1 MSDQT
6 GRDPVTISHE
16 ELNRLLRSQPGLT
29 VERLTPGRNDAPPTL
44 TIRLHNQTF
53 DVPVHGLALPQDVF
67 TALQTA
73 KAATKPAQAQT
84 KDDVPDPT
92 VAYLKENDLPLYWN
106 RKWLEARLKQHGT
119 YAEVAR
125 RHEQDVLGVS
135 PTTLANYARK
145 AYGWQVR
152 AETSRKRDRVVQDY
166 QAEFDQ
172 GVTQPQLAARHGVS
186 VSTVHRWLS
195 EGREAYEAV
204 RKDRDRLAGDHA
216 ALAELA
222 HKHKFQVETLAP
234 WLEGTSDAYESEHA
248 TQPKRH
254 YYSRSEYAEKKERVR
269 AEYRQAGRKLNRG
282 QLADELGVD
291 PTTITSWIQA
301 IDQEDRNLR

>member
-6 GRDPVTISHE
+6 GRDPVTVSHK

-44 TIRLHNQTF
+44 TIRLHNQTY
-53 DVPVHGLALPQDVF
+53 DVPVHGLAMPQDVF
-67 TALQTA
+67 NALQNAKATA
-73 KAATKPAQAQT
+73 KPAPAQS

-92 VAYLKENDLPLYWN
+92 VTYLKENDLPLYWN

-172 GVTQPQLAARHGVS
+172 AVTQPQLAARHGVS

-195 EGREAYEAV
+195 EGREAYEQA
-204 RKDRDRLAGDHA
+204 RANRERLKGNEGT
-216 ALAELA
+216 LAEFAVQYNL
-222 HKHKFQVETLAP
+222 QVDTVRP
-234 WLEGTSDAYESEHA
+234 WLDAPSEAFEAEGA

-254 YYSRSEYAEKKERVR
+254 YYSRREYAEKKEQVR
-269 AEYRQAGRKLNRG
+269 QAYQRAGRKLNRG
-282 QLADELGVD
+282 RLAEELGVD
-291 PTTITSWIQA
+291 PTTITSWLQA
-301 IDQEDRNLR
+301 LERERSDR